1 MGISLNTCMIS
12 DTDSKKIS
20 ALAQKYHVGRLLLFG
35 SAAKEDAV
43 PHDIDLGVEGLD
55 PKLFYQFLGD
65 LLCEL
70 SLPVDLVDLS
80 RKSRFTELVKREG
93 VAIYG

>member
-1 MGISLNTCMIS
+1 MIS
-12 DTDSKKIS
+12 DVDRKKIF
-20 ALAQKYHVGRLLLFG
+20 ALAREYHVRRLLLFG
-35 SAAKEDAV
+35 SAIREDSS

-55 PKLFYQFLGD
+55 PKLFYRFLGD

-80 RKSRFTELVKREG
+80 HKTRFTDLVRREG
-93 VAIYG
+93 LAIYG

>member
-1 MGISLNTCMIS
+1 MSFNVRMIS
-12 DTDSKKIS
+12 DADRKKIS
-20 ALAQKYHVGRLLLFG
+20 ALARKYHVGRLLLFG
-35 SAAKEDAV
+35 SAAQDEAV
-43 PHDIDLGVEGLD
+43 PRDIDLGVEGLD
-55 PKLFYQFLGD
+55 PKLFYRFLGD

-80 RKSRFTELVKREG
+80 RKTRFTDLVKREG

>member
-1 MGISLNTCMIS
+1 MAFNAHMIS
-12 DTDSKKIS
+12 DTDRKKIS
-20 ALAQKYHVGRLLLFG
+20 ALAQKYHVRRLLLFG
-35 SAAKEDAV
+35 SAVREDSS

-80 RKSRFTELVKREG
+80 RKTRFTDLVQRDG

>member
-1 MGISLNTCMIS
+1 MSFNTCMIS
-12 DTDSKKIS
+12 DTDRKKIS
-20 ALAQKYHVGRLLLFG
+20 ALARKYHVGRLLLFG
-35 SAAKEDAV
+35 SAAREGSS
-43 PHDIDLGVEGLD
+43 PHDIDLGVEGID
-55 PKLFYQFLGD
+55 PKLFYRFLGD

-80 RKSRFTELVKREG
+80 RQTRFTDMVKREG